1 MYLLINNN
9 STLVGIFSTKQK
21 MLTVCKAIIKNH
33 IETEGYCG
41 WFHFRYAEVNPD
53 EPYFFK
59 NGKERPASSIDYK
72 AMFSLGTIH
81 NEYFTHEIE
90 NDPTTGEILN
100 EDTI

>member
-1 MYLLINNN
+1 MFLLIDNK

-21 MLTVCKAIIKNH
+21 MLTVCKAIIENDMK
-33 IETEGYCG
+33 TQGYCG
-41 WFHFRYAEVNPD
+41 YFHFRYAEVNPD

-59 NGKERPASSIDYK
+59 NGKERPANSIDYR
-72 AMFSLGTIH
+72 AMFSLHTLH
-81 NEYFTHEIE
+81 DEYFTHKIE